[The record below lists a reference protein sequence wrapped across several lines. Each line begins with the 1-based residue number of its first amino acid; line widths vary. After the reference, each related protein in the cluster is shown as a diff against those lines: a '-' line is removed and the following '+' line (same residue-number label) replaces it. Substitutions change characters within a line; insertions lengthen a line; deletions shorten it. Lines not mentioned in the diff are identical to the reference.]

1 MLQRAASNAYSWWWA
16 SHIRTKQSKWL
27 EQNLSDTEEKVTDML
42 KIIDNDGDSF
52 AQRAEMYYSKR
63 LELVNLIEEI
73 FRSYRSIAGRFDHL
87 SKDLQSANG
96 TIASMFPDRVPYEL
110 DDDDYDDD
118 DPFDRDKPAISKVRS
133 LKEDFRGT
141 PKKAVGFQASGLNKD
156 EALKEIDKLQ
166 KEMLALQTEREFMK
180 SSYEYGYKKFN
191 EIENQI
197 TDKQKRVC
205 NLHDEFRVGSVIDDN
220 EGRSLMVTQ
229 ALKSCQESLDKLK
242 EKHEQSTK
250 EVRAE
255 SRRIGH
261 VNSKFEA
268 LRNKFNSLQMEKPK
282 RISSITELDSM
293 VYDIDNEANMR
304 EDMEA
309 SHQQEKPKHIPSTA
323 ELDNEDDKREDM
335 EASDQQ
341 EKPKCVSST
350 MELDNMVSEIDYEEK
365 ESLDIEALRMEI
377 EEKLQLGSKESLTM
391 QQLVEKIDV
400 LVKRVIRLE
409 TAVFSEKAQV
419 KRLKSE
425 ADELQEQVGSLEEDK
440 AALTKGSAAM
450 EKRINELEAELS
462 RIKDHAKTVVDQNN
476 SLKAHFTEAVCNV
489 NHLSVKLQEVEATE
503 FSQDATTGTD
513 AKTNKGTE
521 EHELELVR
529 SSLKDTGTGLER
541 EGKDV
546 SAEGENIIDSD
557 SSYKLDGNSGKGL
570 EQVGENK
577 ADKKYSSVDSDSS
590 YKLDGDSE
598 KGPEPVGEN
607 EADKKYLSET
617 ASSVP
622 DTEFGEPES
631 EANEEEEPNWRKL
644 YLSGLD
650 DREKIL
656 LNEYSQALKNYKE
669 IRKKLNQVDK
679 KHRDAFFQLASQIK
693 ELRNVVALR
702 DQMIQSLRQKLSSLE
717 ENMDVNLAAHEAIR
731 LSTSQES
738 NLTEAV
744 QQSPIDEEKA
754 ETDDKLVEQATQG
767 GFKESES
774 AEKMGVHVMQAE
786 LESRPHGVLTVEDE
800 IRSEIDDL
808 LEENLEFWL
817 RFSTSV
823 HQIKKYQTSVK
834 DLKSELS
841 KLRGKKNQEGGKLQY
856 MKSAARPI
864 YFHLREIKTELT
876 LWMENAEVLKDEVLD
891 RHMVLCNFQDEIAR
905 LTNARDHNAEAEIS
919 VYQAAKFQGEVLNM
933 KQEIK
938 KVGEQLKS
946 GFTCAGQ
953 LKQEIER
960 IMADLE
966 KELWS
971 SPSMTLSQSRSWRPR
986 IPLQS
991 FLFGLKLRSRKKKKK
1006 SLQKQLS

>member
-27 EQNLSDTEEKVTDML
+27 EQNLSGKNLNVWLHGFPFIFSENGHCQMVAKL
-42 KIIDNDGDSF
+42 KTCSIGQKCIT
-52 AQRAEMYYSKR
+52 AREQ
-63 LELVNLIEEI
+63 
-73 FRSYRSIAGRFDHL
+73 YRSIAGRFDHL
-87 SKDLQSANG
+87 SKDLQSANR

-118 DPFDRDKPAISKVRS
+118 DPFLRDKPSISKVRS

-166 KEMLALQTEREFMK
+166 KEMLALQTEREFTK

-205 NLHDEFRVGSVIDDN
+205 NLHDEFRIGSVIDDN
-220 EGRSLMVTQ
+220 EGRSLMVNQ

-309 SHQQEKPKHIPSTA
+309 SDQQEKPKHIPSTA

-409 TAVFSEKAQV
+409 TAVFSEKAHV

-440 AALTKGSAAM
+440 AALIQGSAAM

-462 RIKDHAKTVVDQNN
+462 RVKDHAKTVVDQNN
-476 SLKAHFTEAVCNV
+476 SLKAHFTEA
-489 NHLSVKLQEVEATE
+489 
-503 FSQDATTGTD
+503 
-513 AKTNKGTE
+513 GTE

-529 SSLKDTGTGLER
+529 SSLKDTETGLER
-541 EGKDV
+541 EDKDV
-546 SAEGENIIDSD
+546 SAEGENIVDSEP
-557 SSYKLDGNSGKGL
+557 SYKLDGDSGKGL
-570 EQVGENK
+570 EQVGENKADDKYLSFDSDSRYKLDGDPEKGPESMGENK

-607 EADKKYLSET
+607 EADKKHLSET

-622 DTEFGEPES
+622 DTEFDEPES

-644 YLSGLD
+644 YLSGVD

-738 NLTEAV
+738 DLTEAV

-919 VYQAAKFQGEVLNM
+919 VYQAAEFQGEVLNM